1 MALRLDQIDD
11 FVTLTLN
18 EFQRLSWVDISLDLQ
33 AYVAMSRLLLS
44 KKAIFEGGENIQ
56 WQVEVSHDTGSILSL
71 IHI

>member
-33 AYVAMSRLLLS
+33 AYVAMRGVGDYDPPALINGRPSQWISLPRRMRGGSRNGVY
-44 KKAIFEGGENIQ
+44 A
-56 WQVEVSHDTGSILSL
+56 
-71 IHI
+71 